1 MLSCTHHPAVHT
13 PSCCSC
19 SAEWEGTLLALY
31 REVGDSWNPTPGSKL
46 YEKESL
52 LARKMD
58 EVSPV

>member
-1 MLSCTHHPAVHT
+1 MHT

-31 REVGDSWNPTPGSKL
+31 REVGYSWNPTPGSKL
-46 YEKESL
+46 YDKETL